1 MDNKQAQV
9 DEELE
14 AMLQEYQD
22 KLTHGI
28 YEAIYD
34 LDEASLESIM
44 RCQAH
49 TCLDAFLDFSGVPS
63 RMSLEDL
70 ADAVRDVEPLGGDIE
85 RRGDVIRW
93 TGNQRGECACPLVR
107 KGVIRLDPKLCD
119 CSKHWVQHL
128 FDRVAH
134 TPVNVEIIET
144 VATGGSACS
153 FEITLR

>member
-9 DEELE
+9 DEELD

-34 LDEASLESIM
+34 LDEASFESIM

-49 TCLDAFLDFSGVPS
+49 TCVDAFLDFSGVPS

-119 CSKHWVQHL
+119 CSKHWVKHL
-128 FDRVAH
+128 FDRIAH

-144 VATGGSACS
+144 VATGGSTCS

>member
-63 RMSLEDL
+63 RMSLDDL
-70 ADAVRDVEPLGGDIE
+70 PDALRDAEPLGGEIE
-85 RRGDVIRW
+85 RKGGVIRW

>member
-34 LDEASLESIM
+34 LDEASLDSIM

-49 TCLDAFLDFSGVPS
+49 TCVDAFLDFSGVPS

-85 RRGDVIRW
+85 RMGDVIRW